1 MWRECG
7 HLTRTLWSIIVLLA
21 CSGPQPMRVTACAEE
36 AVHPCLYV
44 TAADVQRVRQRM
56 SEAQLQQLAKRQFTD
71 HLDGLAAP
79 DELVFAA
86 LVGKNPSAEQ
96 AVVLIAFEAFERL
109 LKAMPSTIEKRAGPH
124 SYSRYAG
131 LAASLADAAFAGDV
145 MTEEQRAQ
153 LVERIVA
160 VNRLL
165 HDPDYWDPST
175 GKCSLNP
182 NMTTTAN
189 GYRMM
194 FAALI
199 PEHPQSAEWLR
210 KSFTALQREVDNWV
224 DPQGGMIECPHY
236 SMVIF
241 DQWLGSFLI
250 ARNAGLATE
259 DEFFHPQLRSA
270 MRWFGNISTPR
281 DSACEG
287 LRRFPSIGHTYANE
301 RTSMFGTMAGIWRE
315 RDPEFAAEMAWM
327 DEEQGQFSEPGK
339 LSYYPG
345 LMGYRDFFR
354 DDSISPRM
362 PRWSSAV
369 YSETGVLLRNT
380 IGSARETTLH
390 MIAGRNHSHYFND
403 SGSITIWGRGREL
416 CTEDDYQN
424 RRNEESREAH
434 SMPDKPATLNEE
446 RVMAIREFSTSAELD
461 YVRGTRRGW
470 QRQIVFVKDTDPE
483 QPNYFVLADTL
494 DKRSVPTIWRLYLG
508 GTIVRTESG
517 VLLQGAEDVD
527 MDVVFAGSLAPQ
539 LSIQADHI
547 ELAVQNPGT
556 IRVVLYPRLKT
567 EAPARVS
574 TWANGL
580 GVQVQTTDGTDH
592 ILLGPQEARVA
603 AAGTQIEGRAGLIS
617 DRPGRQ
623 KTVQPGRCDVSPG
636 WQDGDRELR
645 EIRWDGPQ
653 YPIFPDE

>member
-1 MWRECG
+1 MSRANRFRRG
-7 HLTRTLWSIIVLLA
+7 FLSSLIVLLV
-21 CSGPQPMRVTACAEE
+21 CSGAESTCTTADAEDT
-36 AVHPCLYV
+36 AHPRLYV

-56 SEAQLQQLAKRQFTD
+56 SAGQLQELAQRPFTD
-71 HLDGLAAP
+71 HLDGLGKP
-79 DELVFAA
+79 DDLIFAA
-86 LVGKNPSAEQ
+86 LVGKNPVAEQ
-96 AVVLIAFEAFERL
+96 AVVKIAFEAFERL
-109 LKAMPSTIEKRAGPH
+109 LQAMPSTIEKRAGPH
-124 SYSRYAG
+124 NYSRYAG
-131 LAASLADAAFAGDV
+131 LAASLTDAAFAGDAI
-145 MTEEQRAQ
+145 TNEQRAQ
-153 LVERIVA
+153 LVERIAA

-165 HDPDYWDPST
+165 HHPDYWDPAT

-194 FAALI
+194 FAALV

-210 KSFTALQREVDNWV
+210 ESFAALQQEVDNWV

-241 DQWLGSFLI
+241 EQWTGSFLI
-250 ARNAGLATE
+250 ARNSGLAT
-259 DEFFHPQLRSA
+259 DDQFFHPKLRAA
-270 MRWFGNISTPR
+270 MRWFGNICTPR

-301 RTSMFGTMAGIWRE
+301 RTVMFGTMAGLWRQ

-327 DEEQGQFSEPGK
+327 DLEQGKFSEPGM

-345 LMGYRDFFR
+345 LMGYRYFFR
-354 DDSISPRM
+354 DDQISPHV
-362 PRWSSAV
+362 PRWGSAM

-380 IGSARETTLH
+380 IGSTRETTLH
-390 MIAGRNHSHYFND
+390 LIAGRNHSHYFND

-424 RRNEESREAH
+424 RRSEESREAH
-434 SMPDKPATLNEE
+434 SMPDKPSTLNGE

-470 QRQIVFVKDTDPE
+470 QRQIAFVRDADPD

-494 DKRSVPTIWRLYLG
+494 DQKSVPTTWRLFLG
-508 GTIVRTESG
+508 GTIVRTADG
-517 VLLQGAEDVD
+517 VLLQGDEDVD
-527 MDVVFAGSLAPQ
+527 MDVVLVGPQ
-539 LSIQADHI
+539 TPHLTIRDDHI
-547 ELAVQNPGT
+547 ELAVKNAGT

-567 EAPARVS
+567 EAQARVTS
-574 TWANGL
+574 WADCH
-580 GVQVQTTDGTDH
+580 GVQVQTASGTDH
-592 ILLGPQEARVA
+592 LILAPQAVSA
-603 AAGTQIEGRAGLIS
+603 AAVGTRIEGRAGLIS

-623 KTVQPGRCDVSPG
+623 KTVQVGRCDVVPG
-636 WQDGDRELR
+636 WPEGDRELR

-653 YPIFPDE
+653 YPRFPDE

>member
-1 MWRECG
+1 
-7 HLTRTLWSIIVLLA
+7 
-21 CSGPQPMRVTACAEE
+21 
-36 AVHPCLYV
+36 
-44 TAADVQRVRQRM
+44 
-56 SEAQLQQLAKRQFTD
+56 
-71 HLDGLAAP
+71 
-79 DELVFAA
+79 
-86 LVGKNPSAEQ
+86 
-96 AVVLIAFEAFERL
+96 
-109 LKAMPSTIEKRAGPH
+109 
-124 SYSRYAG
+124 
-131 LAASLADAAFAGDV
+131 
-145 MTEEQRAQ
+145 
-153 LVERIVA
+153 
-160 VNRLL
+160 
-165 HDPDYWDPST
+165 
-175 GKCSLNP
+175 
-182 NMTTTAN
+182 
-189 GYRMM
+189 
-194 FAALI
+194 
-199 PEHPQSAEWLR
+199 
-210 KSFTALQREVDNWV
+210 
-224 DPQGGMIECPHY
+224 
-236 SMVIF
+236 
-241 DQWLGSFLI
+241 
-250 ARNAGLATE
+250 
-259 DEFFHPQLRSA
+259 
-270 MRWFGNISTPR
+270 
-281 DSACEG
+281 
-287 LRRFPSIGHTYANE
+287 
-301 RTSMFGTMAGIWRE
+301 
-315 RDPEFAAEMAWM
+315 
-327 DEEQGQFSEPGK
+327 
-339 LSYYPG
+339 
-345 LMGYRDFFR
+345 
-354 DDSISPRM
+354 
-362 PRWSSAV
+362 
-369 YSETGVLLRNT
+369 
-380 IGSARETTLH
+380 
-390 MIAGRNHSHYFND
+390 
-403 SGSITIWGRGREL
+403 
-416 CTEDDYQN
+416 
-424 RRNEESREAH
+424 
-434 SMPDKPATLNEE
+434 
-446 RVMAIREFSTSAELD
+446 MAIREFSTSAELD